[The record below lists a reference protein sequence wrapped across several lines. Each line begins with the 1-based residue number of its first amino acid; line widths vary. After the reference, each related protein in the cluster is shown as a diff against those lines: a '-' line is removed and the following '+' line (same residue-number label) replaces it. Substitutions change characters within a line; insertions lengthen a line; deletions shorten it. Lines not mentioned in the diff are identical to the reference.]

1 MKTPTKNA
9 IPMRLIFKLFAALP
23 ILMPWQAQAQENY
36 SLQECLTFSKAN
48 HLSIKIATNE
58 VANSKERVGE
68 GVALYLPTVN
78 GSATFDD
85 NLKRPTTIIPAGTF
99 SPTEIK
105 VQFGNQFA
113 SSAVVQLDQV
123 LYDQSIITQFKSNK
137 PFMEMSELR
146 KAKTV
151 EDVLYNTAVAYFQV
165 LVVQEQRALLEKNVG
180 KFERLAKILQLQVDK
195 GVAKPVDLQR
205 ISVGLGN
212 LKSQV
217 DMLKNNEE
225 LLMNRLKLNMGMD
238 LGQKLTLTD
247 SLASAAPKPELAAFE
262 KQNLLDVQIMDKN
275 LTLQEIELQRRNATR
290 LPTLGAYGRYGAQAF
305 GNEFGKSFQNWFDYS
320 TIGIKLNVPIF
331 AGMRKVHQI
340 NQAEIALENAK
351 QQAELNVQNLELR
364 NENAKVSLVNA
375 YNNLGSITAN
385 LDLAEAVMQTTEL
398 EFNKGVGTLS
408 DFLNAEY
415 ALKEA
420 QSNYVRA
427 LLGLV
432 SARLDYELSLGTIES
447 YLLTL

>member
-1 MKTPTKNA
+1 
-9 IPMRLIFKLFAALP
+9 MRLIFKLFAALP
-23 ILMPWQAQAQENY
+23 ILMPWQQALAQENY

-137 PFMEMSELR
+137 PYMEMTELR
-146 KAKTV
+146 KAKSV

-205 ISVGLGN
+205 VSVGLGN
-212 LKSQV
+212 LKTQV

-238 LGQKLTLTD
+238 LGQQLTLTD
-247 SLASAAPKPELAAFE
+247 SLASAAPKPELAVFE

-320 TIGIKLNVPIF
+320 TIGIRLNVPIF
-331 AGMRKVHQI
+331 AGMRRVHQI

-375 YNNLGSITAN
+375 YNNLGSISAN

>member
-1 MKTPTKNA
+1 
-9 IPMRLIFKLFAALP
+9 
-23 ILMPWQAQAQENY
+23 
-36 SLQECLTFSKAN
+36 
-48 HLSIKIATNE
+48 
-58 VANSKERVGE
+58 
-68 GVALYLPTVN
+68 
-78 GSATFDD
+78 
-85 NLKRPTTIIPAGTF
+85 
-99 SPTEIK
+99 
-105 VQFGNQFA
+105 
-113 SSAVVQLDQV
+113 
-123 LYDQSIITQFKSNK
+123 
-137 PFMEMSELR
+137 
-146 KAKTV
+146 
-151 EDVLYNTAVAYFQV
+151 
-165 LVVQEQRALLEKNVG
+165 
-180 KFERLAKILQLQVDK
+180 
-195 GVAKPVDLQR
+195 
-205 ISVGLGN
+205 
-212 LKSQV
+212 
-217 DMLKNNEE
+217 
-225 LLMNRLKLNMGMD
+225 
-238 LGQKLTLTD
+238 
-247 SLASAAPKPELAAFE
+247 LAAFE

-331 AGMRKVHQI
+331 AGLRKVHQI

>member
-1 MKTPTKNA
+1 
-9 IPMRLIFKLFAALP
+9 MRLIFKLFAALP

-331 AGMRKVHQI
+331 AGLRKVHQI